1 MAFIVMTLP
10 EFIQLVAK
18 IMKSPHLEDPHPPL
32 SLHSKCTN
40 HRNGTKQCGT
50 SLSMLIS
57 LQLEGKVLADL
68 TELAPSRDLSIVSM
82 ERVIKLL

>member
-1 MAFIVMTLP
+1 MTLP

-40 HRNGTKQCGT
+40 HINGTKQCGT